1 MVGLV
6 LVLGGL
12 DFAFARVGWAAMVLS
27 AALTTLLV
35 PWAVLLFRQDAAQ
48 PSPRRR
54 RRSTAVH
61 VLTLAA
67 VLPVLAAKWLAVENL
82 LSDEKYVH
90 AYRTYSNLLIVL
102 MLLGLAV
109 RGGRLGRLMAA
120 AADQP
125 TRLMALS
132 FALTALVGAL
142 LLSLPLSLQ
151 RPDEVSLVDAL
162 FMATSAVCVTGLG
175 TLNVAETYTFA
186 GQVVLCGLIQ
196 VGGLGIMVLTAAV
209 TMLAGRRLGLRSSVV
224 LAESVDLRSITD
236 LRRTIGMILFYTLVI
251 EGIGASLL
259 YLELRA
265 RPEVTAPIW
274 AAVFHAVSAFCNA
287 GFSIFPKNLEPF
299 VTSPLPCQTVAV
311 LVVVGG
317 LGFPVIHELVTQA
330 WCRLRRRRP
339 TRVTLHT
346 RLVLRTSAIL
356 LVGMTVAYAILERKA
371 SFAGLGFLDS
381 LNAALFHSVV
391 ARTAGFNVVDVG
403 KMLPASLLLTC
414 MAMFVGGSPG
424 STSGGIKTTTLAVLF
439 AGYRGELRGRKPRL
453 LDRNLPPSVVRR
465 AMGVGFLATAVVTA
479 VIFVLVLI
487 EKHDPLALTFEAV
500 SAFTTTGL
508 STGIT
513 PQLSSVGKL
522 VLVLAMLTGRVGPL
536 TAALALST
544 EGKPPAYELPEERVM
559 IG

>member
-1 MVGLV
+1 MVALV
-6 LVLGGL
+6 LVVGAL
-12 DFAFARVGWAAMVLS
+12 DFAFARVGWAAMALS
-27 AALTTLLV
+27 AVTTTLLV
-35 PWAVLLFRQDAAQ
+35 PWAVLLFQQDRAA
-48 PSPRRR
+48 PSVQKRRA
-54 RRSTAVH
+54 SSAVH

-67 VLPVLAAKWLAVENL
+67 VLPVLGAKWLAVESL
-82 LSDEKYVH
+82 LGEEKYVD

-151 RPDEVSLVDAL
+151 RPNEVSLVDAL
-162 FMATSAVCVTGLG
+162 FMSTSAVCVTGLG
-175 TLNVAETYTFA
+175 TLNVADTYTFA
-186 GQVVLCGLIQ
+186 GQVVLCALIQ

-224 LAESVDLRSITD
+224 LAESVDLRSISD
-236 LRRTIGMILFYTLVI
+236 LRRTTAMILLYTLVI
-251 EGIGASLL
+251 EASGATLL
-259 YLELRA
+259 YLQFRG
-265 RPEVTAPIW
+265 RPEVPSPIW
-274 AAVFHAVSAFCNA
+274 AAIFHAVSAFCNA
-287 GFSIFPKNLEPF
+287 GFSTFPKGMETF
-299 VTSPLPCQTVAV
+299 VASMLPCQTIAV
-311 LVVVGG
+311 LVVIGG
-317 LGFPVIHELVTQA
+317 LGFPVIHELASQA

-339 TRVTLHT
+339 TRVSLHT
-346 RLVLRTSAIL
+346 RLVLRTSAL
-356 LVGMTVAYAILERKA
+356 LLIGMAVAYMLLERKA
-371 SFAGLGFLDS
+371 SFAALGVFDS
-381 LNAALFHSVV
+381 LNAAVFHSVV

-414 MAMFVGGSPG
+414 FAMFVGGSPG
-424 STSGGIKTTTLAVLF
+424 STAGGIKTTTLAVLF

-453 LDRNLPPSVVRR
+453 LDRNVPQGVVRR
-465 AMGVGFLATAVVTA
+465 AMGVGFLATAVVTG

-508 STGIT
+508 SMGIT
-513 PQLSSVGKL
+513 SALSAPGKL
-522 VLVLAMLTGRVGPL
+522 LLVLAMLTGRVGPL

-544 EGKPPAYELPEERVM
+544 EAKQPAYELPEERVM